1 MSSAIQ
7 RAQQDTLGEILT
19 WVGEVVEGRGD
30 SIAQMIVTT
39 VLGCIPFVGQAV
51 DAYNILRCIWLLTR
65 NARSTDNWIELVL
78 SLIALVPGIG
88 DALKNVFKALRN
100 GKAIGR
106 ILDSLPRSVRGNIEN
121 WFRNL
126 NWASYTRELTRNVDD
141 ILSGLINVLD
151 RHVVEWVMGR
161 DGVRRLVAQLNS
173 LKRMAAQKINEAMDT
188 LRRAHQQAM
197 MQPLP
202 STTAHV
208 PAAPRAPR
216 NPTPQSRAPATV
228 KTTTSGTAAPR
239 AGQATAT
246 QRQSQ
251 RAKQSRS
258 YTGVSGEHISDYYY
272 VKRQRSRAK
281 VSNSGVLYEMTQP
294 GHRGI
299 DHVWHSERL
308 PFKYRISDTKGTT
321 AGFHGKLETA
331 ESVWAGLRYGLDA
344 YLGED
349 KTTRVRNAVGNTVGD
364 GRQLSHRW
372 IARKI
377 SSARISA
384 AHSRALVASI
394 QEWERAGFKI
404 SAQTTFEDGEISRT
418 LARCPYDRSLI
429 TVVGPNHNK
438 HKTATGAVSPRC
450 CKATTSHQI
459 ATEFVLPT
467 TLLAE

>member
-100 GKAIGR
+100 GKAMGR
-106 ILDSLPRSVRGNIEN
+106 ILDSLPRSVRGNIED

-141 ILSGLINVLD
+141 IFSGLINVLD

-188 LRRAHQQAM
+188 LRRAHQQAV

-239 AGQATAT
+239 TGQATAT

-251 RAKQSRS
+251 RAQQSRS

-272 VKRQRSRAK
+272 VKRKRSRAK

-331 ESVWAGLRYGLDA
+331 EAVWAGLRYGIDA
-344 YLGED
+344 YLGEEEAP
-349 KTTRVRNAVGNTVGD
+349 RARNALGRTVRD

-372 IARKI
+372 VAKKI
-377 SSARISA
+377 NSAS
-384 AHSRALVASI
+384 LTP
-394 QEWERAGFKI
+394 
-404 SAQTTFEDGEISRT
+404 SAQHELIPAIEAWEEAEFKLSAKIDMSGGRPRRS
-418 LARCPYDRSLI
+418 LVRCPYDRSLI
-429 TVVGPNHNK
+429 TVVGPNHNR
-438 HKTATGAVSPRC
+438 HKTSNGSISPRC
-450 CKATTSHQI
+450 CKPLTSHQI

-467 TLLAE
+467 TMLAE